1 MMDSKKYE
9 SALQDVK
16 GVWIPGFEGKY
27 AWSLKY
33 ENVFTVKGWVTSGLF
48 ESMRAHT
55 ATTNKS
61 TDGYVSRYWNLK
73 CDNPAMD
80 QRQRVYEKQIRAL
93 LESQKTSKTSQV
105 QENPASSDYYYIPV
119 DALESH
125 ALFWLN
131 GLGEMYAF
139 SRSTGGL
146 FEFVETTKLQGI
158 EKNAKPAVITK
169 WRVLKSFMST
179 HSPSGRLLSPN
190 TRFYSLTQKSGKDA
204 YYSNGDIVNM
214 IGGRVTEHY
223 FNALVT
229 PVTDVEAAT
238 EKYVDDGVVATAPAA
253 TLQPDDQQ
261 FKYLTVFN
269 DGADECFNTFD
280 SYAEADEY
288 AAKKAISGA
297 KVYVYKLTSIFESK
311 TQVIIT
317 PVQ

>member
-1 MMDSKKYE
+1 MDLKKYE
-9 SALQDVK
+9 SALDAIK

-33 ENVFTVKGWVTSGLF
+33 ESVYSVKGW
-48 ESMRAHT
+48 
-55 ATTNKS
+55 KS
-61 TDGYVSRYWNLK
+61 TGLLEQMLPGYAADGTKRYWNLK
-73 CDNPAMD
+73 CDQPAASD
-80 QRQRVYEKQIRAL
+80 RKRFYEQEILSL
-93 LESQKTSKTSQV
+93 LKSQTSKTSQV
-105 QENPASSDYYYIPV
+105 QENSASSDYYYIPV
-119 DALESH
+119 DALKSH
-125 ALFWLN
+125 GLFWLN

-158 EKNAKPAVITK
+158 EKDAKPEVITK
-169 WRVLKSFMST
+169 WRVLKSFMSMR
-179 HSPSGRLLSPN
+179 SPSGRLLSAN
-190 TRFYSLTQKSGKDA
+190 TRFYSLTQKNGKDA
-204 YYSNGDIVNM
+204 WYSTGDIVNM
-214 IGGRVTEHY
+214 IGGQVTKHY
-223 FNALVT
+223 FNAPVT

-238 EKYVDDGVVATAPAA
+238 KKYVDDGVVATAPAA

-297 KVYVYKLTSIFESK
+297 KVYVYKLISIFESK

>member
-1 MMDSKKYE
+1 MDLKKYE
-9 SALQDVK
+9 SALDAIK

-33 ENVFTVKGWVTSGLF
+33 ECVYSVKGWV
-48 ESMRAHT
+48 
-55 ATTNKS
+55 S
-61 TDGYVSRYWNLK
+61 TGALGQMLPGYAANDTKRYWNLK
-73 CDNPAMD
+73 CDQPAASD
-80 QRQRVYEKQIRAL
+80 RKRFYEQEILTL
-93 LESQKTSKTSQV
+93 LKSQTSKTSQV

-158 EKNAKPAVITK
+158 EKNAKPEVITK

-269 DGADECFNTFD
+269 DGADECFNTFNN
-280 SYAEADEY
+280 ADEAEDY
-288 AAKKAISGA
+288 ATKKAIKGA
-297 KVYVYKLTSIFESK
+297 KVYVYALTTVFESK
-311 TQVIIT
+311 TEVVKT
-317 PVQ
+317 SV